1 MASYLMPGLTG
12 EIASR
17 ICMTECKAMC
27 CRGPLILELTEAE
40 IEDFEERAAPILP
53 VDSVGAALKITRK
66 EDGGGWIRF
75 SDYDGERCPMLDPVT
90 FACRIYEYRPQ
101 RCREFPQRLT
111 PGCAISGG

>member
-53 VDSVGAALKITRK
+53 EKRAEEGGSGSPITTASGARCWTRSLLPAAFMNIGPK
-66 EDGGGWIRF
+66 GAGSFRKGLLPDAQF
-75 SDYDGERCPMLDPVT
+75 PV
-90 FACRIYEYRPQ
+90 ANPW
-101 RCREFPQRLT
+101 
-111 PGCAISGG
+111 G